1 MIKSKSILKKKRGKT
16 MKKFTKIMLS
26 VAAVTA
32 VSTAMAI
39 SAMAEDTVTGT
50 YASETGVVTLDGV
63 VSSGDQQTLLVLTE
77 DADTVTEG
85 IIAQIDQDAAISQF
99 VLPANIES
107 GTYYI
112 RIGGTDGTIQTGT
125 LTIGGGSEP
134 GGETVTLTIGD
145 VNGDNEVGAGD
156 GLFVARYNAK
166 YTTNIGSIGTQY
178 EKTGNSG
185 TYTVGDV
192 NGDNEVGAGDG
203 LFIARYNAK
212 YTTNI
217 GSVGQTVDVVAAE

>member
-1 MIKSKSILKKKRGKT
+1 

-39 SAMAEDTVTGT
+39 SAMAEDTVTGAYT
-50 YASETGVVTLDGV
+50 ADTGVVTLDGV

-77 DADTVTEG
+77 DAATVTES

-125 LTIGGGSEP
+125 LTIGSQGGDV
-134 GGETVTLTIGD
+134 ETVTI
-145 VNGDNEVGAGD
+145 
-156 GLFVARYNAK
+156 
-166 YTTNIGSIGTQY
+166 I
-178 EKTGNSG
+178 
-185 TYTVGDV
+185 VGDANLDNTIDSSDV
-192 NGDNEVGAGDG
+192 GYVLRYSNDLRTRIGKAGQEETKADDKSTVIVGDANLDNTIDSSDVGYVLRFSNDLRTRIGKAGTE
-203 LFIARYNAK
+203 IE
-212 YTTNI
+212 
-217 GSVGQTVDVVAAE
+217 VVAAE

>member
-1 MIKSKSILKKKRGKT
+1 

-39 SAMAEDTVTGT
+39 SAMADDTVTGT

-63 VSSGDQQTLLVLTE
+63 VSSGEQQTLLVLTE
-77 DADTVTEG
+77 DAATVTES

-99 VLPANIES
+99 VLPASIES

-134 GGETVTLTIGD
+134 GGSTHEVLIGD
-145 VNGDNEVGAGD
+145 VDQNGRVTSGDASLVLTLVAGKNTGSLTGD
-156 GLFVARYNAK
+156 ALVAAQKCNGLEDTKVTSADASAVLTYNANK
-166 YTTNIGSIGTQY
+166 
-178 EKTGNSG
+178 KH
-185 TYTVGDV
+185 DFV
-192 NGDNEVGAGDG
+192 NTK
-203 LFIARYNAK
+203 I
-212 YTTNI
+212 
-217 GSVGQTVDVVAAE
+217 QVAD